1 MLSCMIIQKK
11 MVNLHDFL
19 NTQVILEEKKQNLN
33 AIYKFKIQ
41 ILCIFINEPN
51 NLS

>member
-1 MLSCMIIQKK
+1 MIIQKK
-11 MVNLHDFL
+11 FVKLHDFL
-19 NTQVILEEKKQNLN
+19 NTQVILEKKNLN